1 MGLSGEDEGFELV
14 LAIKTERGSDKG
26 GTLGKELVVRI
37 IKVVWGGFRDGD
49 EFGSKLC
56 ENENQVS
63 DRDWKGFINDEA
75 KFEERKSEKLG
86 GVEGNEGHYKE
97 MKEGGEGKD
106 GSKWSEIENEGG
118 DRELEGI
125 INEAEIKERN
135 SEKRCVVEG
144 NVGDTKEMNEGEDN
158 EGSKW
163 SEIENEDGD
172 LDLEGIKDEAEIEER
187 NLKKMEK
194 KVLLRK

>member
-1 MGLSGEDEGFELV
+1 
-14 LAIKTERGSDKG
+14 
-26 GTLGKELVVRI
+26 
-37 IKVVWGGFRDGD
+37 
-49 EFGSKLC
+49 
-56 ENENQVS
+56 
-63 DRDWKGFINDEA
+63 
-75 KFEERKSEKLG
+75 
-86 GVEGNEGHYKE
+86 
-97 MKEGGEGKD
+97 MKEGSEGKD

-125 INEAEIKERN
+125 KNEAEIKETN
-135 SEKRCVVEG
+135 SEKRSVVEG

-158 EGSKW
+158 EGGKW

>member
-26 GTLGKELVVRI
+26 GNFGEGIGGENNQGGL
-37 IKVVWGGFRDGD
+37 GGFRDGD

-56 ENENQVS
+56 ENENQVG

-75 KFEERKSEKLG
+75 KFEERKSENLG

-125 INEAEIKERN
+125 KNEAEIKERN

>member
-1 MGLSGEDEGFELV
+1 MV
-14 LAIKTERGSDKG
+14 LAIETERGSDNG
-26 GTLGKELVVRI
+26 GNFGEGIGGENNQGGL
-37 IKVVWGGFRDGD
+37 GGFRDGD

-56 ENENQVS
+56 ENENQVG

-75 KFEERKSEKLG
+75 KFEERKSENLG

-125 INEAEIKERN
+125 KNEAEIKERN
-135 SEKRCVVEG
+135 SEKRSVVEG
-144 NVGDTKEMNEGEDN
+144 NVGDTKEMNEGEDK